1 MQKVKKIMVDKLLMD
16 YKTLIDKEIDR
27 LFPMVDT
34 DWYPEVI
41 EASRYSLLLG
51 GKRIR
56 PIIMLEFCK
65 LFGGKIED
73 AINFAIAL
81 EMIHTYS
88 LIHDDLPCMDND
100 DMRRGNPACHI
111 KFGEDI
117 ALLAGDTLLTESFK
131 IASQAPIDDAKKIK
145 SIQVLA
151 SMAGLHGMIGGQ
163 VMDLSFEKKKPTLK
177 ELHAMYIKKTGCL
190 ISAAAQIGAIIG
202 GATDDEIITAQNYAL
217 NVGLAFQIID
227 DILDITGDQEVLG
240 KPIGSDESNDKT
252 TFVSLLGLDKAR
264 KTAKEMT
271 DEALG
276 LLSMLDGDT
285 NNLKEIT
292 KYLLDRKY

>member
-1 MQKVKKIMVDKLLMD
+1 MVDKLLND
-16 YKTLIDKEIDR
+16 YKLLIDKEIDR
-27 LFPMVDT
+27 LFPKVNT

-41 EASRYSLLLG
+41 EASRYSLMLG

-65 LFGGKIED
+65 LFGGDYNECID
-73 AINFAIAL
+73 FAVAL

-100 DMRRGNPACHI
+100 DMRRGNPSCHI

-131 IASQAPIDDAKKIK
+131 IAADAPVDNDKKIRA
-145 SIQVLA
+145 IQVLS

-177 ELHAMYIKKTGCL
+177 ELHAMYVKKTGCL

-202 GATDDEIITAQNYAL
+202 GGNEEEIEIAISYAL

-227 DILDITGDQEVLG
+227 DILDITGDEAVLG
-240 KPIGSDESNDKT
+240 KPIGSDQSNDKT
-252 TFVSLLGLDKAR
+252 TLVSLLGLEQAR

-271 DEALG
+271 VEALG
-276 LLSMLDGDT
+276 LLSKYNGDSQ
-285 NNLKEIT
+285 NLKEIT
-292 KYLLDRKY
+292 RYLLERKY

>member
-1 MQKVKKIMVDKLLMD
+1 MQKVKKIMVDKLLKD

-27 LFPMVDT
+27 LFPMLDT

-131 IASQAPIDDAKKIK
+131 IAANAPIDDAKKVKAIG
-145 SIQVLA
+145 VLA

-163 VMDLSFEKKKPTLK
+163 VMDLSFEKKKPSLE
-177 ELHAMYIKKTGCL
+177 ELQAMYVKKTGCL
-190 ISAAAQIGAIIG
+190 ILAAAQIGAIIA

-227 DILDITGDQEVLG
+227 DILDITGDEAVLG

-285 NNLKEIT
+285 DNLKEIT